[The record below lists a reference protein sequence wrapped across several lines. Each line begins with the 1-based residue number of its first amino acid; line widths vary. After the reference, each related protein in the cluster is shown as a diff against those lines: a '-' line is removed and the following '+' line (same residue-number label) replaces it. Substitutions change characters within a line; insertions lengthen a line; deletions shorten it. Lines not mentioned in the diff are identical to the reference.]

1 MDQTNIISAAY
12 RLLQPTDDPSHKTQS
27 TDLCCEIC
35 GSHNTR
41 LVSGGKYRC
50 LMCGFLPS

>member
-1 MDQTNIISAAY
+1 MELTDIVSEAY
-12 RLLQPTDDPSHKTQS
+12 RLLQHRDDRPNAGEPTTVRCD
-27 TDLCCEIC
+27 IC
-35 GSHNTR
+35 GSHDTR